1 MKASVQYN
9 DIVGTA
15 AADVSD
21 FFENNLQFYLK
32 SLFKNFDS
40 DRYRCDGCR
49 LYMSDH
55 GNHANVKFICYDSVE
70 NKYVYLI
77 PVKDYTLEDMT
88 KMFKRFDVIMGR
100 EIDDVE
106 VSDNDWIDLE

>member
-49 LYMSDH
+49 LYMSYH

>member
-21 FFENNLQFYLK
+21 FFNNNLQFYLK

-55 GNHANVKFICYDSVE
+55 GNHAYPANVNFRI
-70 NKYVYLI
+70 
-77 PVKDYTLEDMT
+77 TA
-88 KMFKRFDVIMGR
+88 
-100 EIDDVE
+100 
-106 VSDNDWIDLE
+106 

>member
-21 FFENNLQFYLK
+21 FFNNNLQSYLK
-32 SLFKNFDS
+32 SMFKDFDG

-55 GNHANVKFICYDSVE
+55 GNHAYVKFVCYDTVE
-70 NKYVYLI
+70 NKYVYLV
-77 PVKDYTLEDMT
+77 PVKNYTLEDMT
-88 KMFKRFDVIMGR
+88 KMFKRFDVVMGR
-100 EIDDVE
+100 GIDGIE
-106 VSDNDWIDLE
+106 VSDDDWIDLE